1 MQGLGAYRLSNEQA
15 GAVMN
20 EIAQL
25 IGYGV
30 MVCTAVGI
38 VALVLFVLSHVCVKI
53 VNKWIKAMM
62 RAYDLNTLRKTMRQ
76 LESEGKVRRKEV
88 DHG

>member
-1 MQGLGAYRLSNEQA
+1 
-15 GAVMN
+15 MN
-20 EIAQL
+20 EIAQW

-30 MVCTAVGI
+30 MVCAAVGI
-38 VALVLFVLSHVCVKI
+38 VALILFALSYACVTI

-76 LESEGKVRRKEV
+76 LEAEGKVSKTRGVRPS
-88 DHG
+88 

>member
-1 MQGLGAYRLSNEQA
+1 
-15 GAVMN
+15 MN
-20 EIAQL
+20 EIAQWL
-25 IGYGV
+25 GYGV
-30 MVCTAVGI
+30 MICAGSAL
-38 VALVLFVLSHVCVKI
+38 VALVLFTLSYSCVVI

-88 DHG
+88 QP

>member
-1 MQGLGAYRLSNEQA
+1 
-15 GAVMN
+15 MN
-20 EIAQL
+20 EIAQW

-30 MVCTAVGI
+30 MVCAAVGI
-38 VALVLFVLSHVCVKI
+38 VALILFVLSYASVTI

-76 LESEGKVRRKEV
+76 LEAEGKVSKTTGVRP
-88 DHG
+88 

>member
-1 MQGLGAYRLSNEQA
+1 
-15 GAVMN
+15 MN
-20 EIAQL
+20 EIAQW

-30 MVCTAVGI
+30 MVCSAVG
-38 VALVLFVLSHVCVKI
+38 VLALILFILSYACVTI

-76 LESEGKVRRKEV
+76 LEAEGKVSKTTGVRP
-88 DHG
+88 

>member
-1 MQGLGAYRLSNEQA
+1 
-15 GAVMN
+15 MN
-20 EIAQL
+20 EIAQW

-30 MVCTAVGI
+30 MVFSAVG
-38 VALVLFVLSHVCVKI
+38 VLALILFVLSYACVTI

-76 LESEGKVRRKEV
+76 LEAEGKVSKTTGVRP
-88 DHG
+88 